1 MAEKFQARYIK
12 ARKAYIESRFLHL
25 NPMQRKAVM
34 QTEGP
39 VLVLAG
45 AGSGKTTVLINRIY
59 NLLEFGCASDS
70 EEIPYNASEE
80 MLKELETHG
89 DYADEYAALRPAAPW
104 QILAITFTNKA
115 ASELKTRLERLL
127 GDAADELWACTFHSA
142 CVRILRRDAE
152 RLGYTGNFTIY
163 DTADSQSLVKHVLKD
178 LNLDE
183 KYYPPRAVLTLISR
197 AKDARIFPDTYIQN
211 AKSAFDLYRQKTG
224 EIYKEYMH
232 RLRMADAMDFDDL
245 LLNTVLLL
253 EKYEDVR
260 DYWQQR
266 FHYVLIDE
274 YQDTNLLQYQF
285 SALMAGKR
293 NNICVVGDD
302 DQSIYKFRGATIE
315 NILSFEKQYPGCRTI
330 RLEQNYRSTGIILDA
345 ANAVIRNN
353 TERKGKNLWTEKD
366 AGDRIVLTVTDNER
380 EEAQQIASRILTG
393 YGKGENWRDYAV
405 LYRKNAQS
413 NAIEFALK
421 RNGIPYRIFGGT
433 RFFDRAEVKDI
444 LAYMCVVASPAD
456 DLRLERIVNVPP
468 RGIGS
473 KSLEAAMAIAADNN
487 CTLFEIL
494 SQADQYEELS
504 RSAVRMRQFSIM
516 IRELQAFS
524 ELNTPDL
531 LFDEIIEKTGYIQV
545 LEEKNTV
552 ENTTRIENVRELK
565 STILNFM
572 DESEDATLNAYL
584 ANVALYTDLD
594 NYDRDA
600 SAVTLM
606 TMHASKG
613 LEFPHVFIAGMEE
626 TIFPGI
632 QAIGESEEMEEER
645 RLCYVAIT
653 RAMKTL
659 ELLCAKE
666 RMIFGRTI
674 ANKVSRFVEEIPEED
689 IEKNI
694 PKGYGWREK
703 YNNANSYAKSES
715 KESLLYS
722 SRGMKSNNS
731 ATGIYGSFLREK
743 TNPEF
748 ISLNI
753 GDRVIHKSFREGVVT
768 NMTPMGNDYLL
779 EIDFVEVGGKKLM
792 LRAASRYMEKL

>member
-468 RGIGS
+468 RGIWS
-473 KSLEAAMAIAADNN
+473 KSLEAEMAITADNN
-487 CTLFEIL
+487 CTLF
-494 SQADQYEELS
+494 
-504 RSAVRMRQFSIM
+504 
-516 IRELQAFS
+516 
-524 ELNTPDL
+524 
-531 LFDEIIEKTGYIQV
+531 
-545 LEEKNTV
+545 
-552 ENTTRIENVRELK
+552 
-565 STILNFM
+565 
-572 DESEDATLNAYL
+572 
-584 ANVALYTDLD
+584 
-594 NYDRDA
+594 
-600 SAVTLM
+600 
-606 TMHASKG
+606 
-613 LEFPHVFIAGMEE
+613 
-626 TIFPGI
+626 
-632 QAIGESEEMEEER
+632 
-645 RLCYVAIT
+645 
-653 RAMKTL
+653 
-659 ELLCAKE
+659 
-666 RMIFGRTI
+666 
-674 ANKVSRFVEEIPEED
+674 
-689 IEKNI
+689 
-694 PKGYGWREK
+694 
-703 YNNANSYAKSES
+703 
-715 KESLLYS
+715 
-722 SRGMKSNNS
+722 
-731 ATGIYGSFLREK
+731 
-743 TNPEF
+743 
-748 ISLNI
+748 
-753 GDRVIHKSFREGVVT
+753 
-768 NMTPMGNDYLL
+768 
-779 EIDFVEVGGKKLM
+779 
-792 LRAASRYMEKL
+792 